1 MSGWR
6 PDTGT
11 RARPGWRRLGR
22 RWRHSIRWRLVTLFL
37 LLALA
42 TTGVFFIGSQRVLQ
56 GAWQGYAR
64 PLVTDY
70 LDHLAA
76 DLGSPPDPERARQL
90 VQRLPLSLRIEGPA
104 VQFDS
109 HPGQRARR
117 WGDPWQPGDGHEG
130 WALTRQTAD
139 GHRIIFGVGEP
150 APGARTRLVGW
161 FTLALLLVLTAVA
174 YHGVRK
180 LLRPLDEIG
189 AGALAFGRG
198 EFGQAIPIRRQD
210 ELGDLAQRIND
221 MAANLHGM
229 LEAKRT
235 LLLAISHEL
244 RSPLTRA
251 RLHAELIDDS
261 EARQG
266 LLRDLGEM
274 RDLINDLLESERL
287 AEGHPALHA
296 ENIDVEPWLRGV
308 FAELV
313 PAADLN
319 LDFDTPLGHLEADPA
334 RLRVLLRNLVVNARR
349 HAAGAAE
356 PATVFA
362 VRRPADERD
371 AALPGRPDEVL
382 ELGVRDH
389 GPGVTAEQLALLA
402 QPFYRT
408 DAARQRQTGGVGLGL
423 HLCRSIAQAHGGR
436 LAIERAEP
444 GLRVT
449 AVLPVA
455 RT

>member
-1 MSGWR
+1 MTPAR
-6 PDTGT
+6 RQ
-11 RARPGWRRLGR
+11 RAPWHRVGR

-42 TTGVFFIGSQRVLQ
+42 TTGVFVLGSQRVLQ
-56 GAWQGYAR
+56 GAWQGFAR
-64 PLVTDY
+64 PLVVDY
-70 LDHLAA
+70 FDRLAA
-76 DLGSPPDPERARQL
+76 EIGSPPDPARAQAL
-90 VQRLPLSLRIEGPA
+90 VQRLPLSVRIEGPV

-109 HPGQRARR
+109 HPGTRHRR
-117 WGDPWQPGDGHEG
+117 WGDPWQPAAGNEG
-130 WALTRQTAD
+130 WGWARQTAD
-139 GHRIIFGVGEP
+139 GHRIVFGVGEP
-150 APGARTRLVGW
+150 APGARPRIVGW
-161 FTLALLLVLTAVA
+161 LTLGLLLVLTGIA

-180 LLRPLDEIG
+180 LLRPLDDIG
-189 AGALAFGRG
+189 AGAHAFGQGDFSRP
-198 EFGQAIPIRRQD
+198 IPVRRRD

-221 MAANLHGM
+221 MATNLHGM

-296 ENIDVEPWLRGV
+296 ESMDLEPWLSGV

-313 PAADLN
+313 PQGDLV
-319 LDFDTPLGHLEADPA
+319 LAIDAPLQRLQADPA
-334 RLRVLLRNLVVNARR
+334 RLRVLLRNLVGNTRR
-349 HAAGAAE
+349 HAGAAPQ
-356 PATVFA
+356 PAEVFA
-362 VRRPADERD
+362 RRRAGDARD
-371 AALPGRPDEVL
+371 AAMPAPCDEVV
-382 ELGVRDH
+382 EIGVRDH
-389 GPGVTAEQLALLA
+389 GSGVSPEQLAQLA

-436 LAIERAEP
+436 LVIERAEP

-449 AVLPVA
+449 AVLPA
-455 RT
+455 D